1 MDRRSIKCPNK
12 DVYRHTLFDNSQ
24 PRSSRTADETKRYCV
39 YFPVDFSLED
49 IRAKE
54 EKYFE
59 DDLSTWEYSAPVLLP
74 SRSASNSSCNTSCS
88 TPAQE
93 IAMRFRAGM
102 AFNFNSNGA
111 RRIPPSSSD
120 SCSSEGF
127 CDELDDSY
135 VQIAPEGSCKPFP
148 PISRIPALNDAYEE
162 AVSIMRAHDKNDRLV
177 CRRAGCRD
185 TVKNVKDLTYHI
197 TVHNFCEGSYA
208 CPKCDI
214 SYEDRRQF
222 DMHPCCRRRLFS
234 HSSSALRESFRKIL
248 TRIISL

>member
-1 MDRRSIKCPNK
+1 MDRRSIKCPDK

-24 PRSSRTADETKRYCV
+24 LDTVARSSGTADKTKRYCV

-59 DDLSTWEYSAPVLLP
+59 DDLSTWEYSAPP

-102 AFNFNSNGA
+102 PIDFNSKGA
-111 RRIPPSSSD
+111 RPTPPLSSD

-127 CDELDDSY
+127 CDELDESDY

-148 PISRIPALNDAYEE
+148 PISRIPALNDA
-162 AVSIMRAHDKNDRLV
+162 VGVVIRL
-177 CRRAGCRD
+177 
-185 TVKNVKDLTYHI
+185 
-197 TVHNFCEGSYA
+197 
-208 CPKCDI
+208 
-214 SYEDRRQF
+214 
-222 DMHPCCRRRLFS
+222 HPLVLNIF
-234 HSSSALRESFRKIL
+234 LV
-248 TRIISL
+248 

>member
-12 DVYRHTLFDNSQ
+12 DVYPHTLFDNSQ
-24 PRSSRTADETKRYCV
+24 PGSVVGSSRTADKMKRYCV

-59 DDLSTWEYSAPVLLP
+59 DDLSTWEYSAPVQLP

-102 AFNFNSNGA
+102 PINFNSNGA
-111 RRIPPSSSD
+111 WPIPPSSSD

-127 CDELDDSY
+127 CDELDESDY

-148 PISRIPALNDAYEE
+148 PIPRNPVLNDA
-162 AVSIMRAHDKNDRLV
+162 VGVVILPHPLV
-177 CRRAGCRD
+177 LNIFL
-185 TVKNVKDLTYHI
+185 V
-197 TVHNFCEGSYA
+197 
-208 CPKCDI
+208 
-214 SYEDRRQF
+214 
-222 DMHPCCRRRLFS
+222 
-234 HSSSALRESFRKIL
+234 
-248 TRIISL
+248 